1 MSYYF
6 RCAVPSL
13 SAVRGQNR
21 WSKTA
26 WSARRR
32 GRTTPPRRCTSSM
45 TCKLYKSIIIGLISI
60 TEPPW
65 SCLSSRRRTWTA
77 PRPGLDARLLPN
89 LSQIYLA
96 QDIHIV
102 IVIFITLFILI
113 AKNYILLPLLD
124 SWLEDFVRPGVLLS
138 PAVTLIFV
146 LEIVVADIRISIG
159 DADIDTFVL
168 ENSRDLLQHFLRVLL
183 GVTPAPT

>member
-1 MSYYF
+1 M
-6 RCAVPSL
+6 
-13 SAVRGQNR
+13 
-21 WSKTA
+21 
-26 WSARRR
+26 
-32 GRTTPPRRCTSSM
+32 
-45 TCKLYKSIIIGLISI
+45 
-60 TEPPW
+60 
-65 SCLSSRRRTWTA
+65 
-77 PRPGLDARLLPN
+77 
-89 LSQIYLA
+89 
-96 QDIHIV
+96 